1 MRKSESSNRALVV
14 GLILIIALGVI
25 LLLSLVLGAAGF
37 APGMDQFTLIVWK
50 LRLPRV
56 LLAFGVGGL
65 LGVAGAYMQCLFR
78 NPLADPYITGVSAGA
93 GLGAVIALSILPF
106 SWMLVNLTLP
116 VAAFIGGLAITA
128 LLLSLMKYPEN
139 APLKLLLLGMA
150 LGTLAASAMAFIL
163 LRFPEKMLKG
173 ALYWLYG
180 SLSGASW
187 PQVIIAFIVLAAGL
201 AWGLSRHRTL
211 DALMMGPSDAHN
223 LGVNVSTTYRAL
235 LGIAALMTS
244 IAVAF
249 AGIVAFVGLVVP
261 HSIRVL
267 TGASHGRLLV
277 LSMLAG
283 MALVGLVDLIAR
295 TAMSP
300 GEIPLSI
307 ITSLI
312 GAPFFIILLLQS
324 RGRTLE

>member
-1 MRKSESSNRALVV
+1 MRRSESNRAAVVALV
-14 GLILIIALGVI
+14 LIIALGVI
-25 LLLSLVLGAAGF
+25 LMLSLVLGAAGF
-37 APGMDQFTLIVWK
+37 APGTDQFTLIIWK

-65 LGVAGAYMQCLFR
+65 LAVAGAYMQCLFR

-93 GLGAVIALSILPF
+93 GLGAVIALSLLPF
-106 SWMLVNLTLP
+106 SWMLVNITLP

-163 LRFPEKMLKG
+163 LRYPEKTLKG

-180 SLSGASW
+180 SLSGAGW
-187 PQVIIAFIVLAAGL
+187 AQVIIALIVLGAGL

-235 LGIAALMTS
+235 LAIAALMTS

-261 HSIRVL
+261 HSIRVI
-267 TGASHGRLLV
+267 TGASHGRLLI
-277 LSMLAG
+277 LSALAG
-283 MALVGLVDLIAR
+283 MALVGIVDLIAR
-295 TAMSP
+295 TAVSP